1 MSGGGSSSR
10 DSEREKIPGLRD
22 EPLNTGTANNTDCC
36 RSYCALNE
44 IQKELLIK
52 YEHIQDE
59 RISNEKLIANIYV
72 LIIILADPCTHNPEN
87 VGDFVIELLKQ
98 CKIDQ
103 GRIEVALLNHRILME
118 YVNTMKSAV
127 LKPH

>member
-10 DSEREKIPGLRD
+10 DSAREKIPGLRD
-22 EPLNTGTANNTDCC
+22 EPLNTGTANNTD

-52 YEHIQDE
+52 HEHIQDE

-72 LIIILADPCTHNPEN
+72 LIRILADPGTHNPEN

-127 LKPH
+127 LKPP